1 MAIIATRGKYAGGR
15 TGTYIVQKFFKT
27 YVASS
32 SIISLNIPCS
42 MFSSH
47 LFFLVSFKHTVL
59 KDMMLSSLMSPLSL
73 LSHFYILLSFVLCL
87 KSHISCFLSN
97 ISGLMSYVSCLIS
110 HVSCLLSCV
119 SSLISHAFCLISQVS
134 CLMSP
139 VSYLMSPVFCL
150 INPAICLMSHIS
162 YPMSPATCLLS
173 HV

>member
-1 MAIIATRGKYAGGR
+1 MATIATRYQGEICR
-15 TGTYIVQKFFKT
+15 RQNRQKHSSEVFLNLRSFIIHNIFKHT
-27 YVASS
+27 
-32 SIISLNIPCS
+32 L
-42 MFSSH
+42 FSSH

-110 HVSCLLSCV
+110 
-119 SSLISHAFCLISQVS
+119 
-134 CLMSP
+134 
-139 VSYLMSPVFCL
+139 PVFCL

-162 YPMSPATCLLS
+162 YPMSPVTCLLS